1 MKTAI
6 DYRYSHTCIK
16 KGYQYDKR
24 FNCFKW
30 RKYLWECE
38 QHALDD
44 ILKKHFPSQPIR
56 YLDFACGTGRILQFM
71 KERVD
76 SCTGVDISE
85 SMLNAC
91 REKLPAEEIAQ
102 ADITRNDILGE
113 RVFDLITAFR
123 FFPNAQNSLR
133 VEAIDVLTK
142 HLAPDG
148 LLVFNNHRNTSS
160 TLFTLGR
167 MINSDIPS
175 MSNTEVN
182 CLAVAAGLKI
192 VDVYPIGALPGYDN
206 HPMILPSFIHKCA
219 DWIANACG
227 AGRVLCQDIIFV
239 CRKVQQTEQQLS

>member
-6 DYRYSHTCIK
+6 DYRYSHTCIN
-16 KGYQYDKR
+16 KGHQYDNH
-24 FNCFKW
+24 FTCFKW
-30 RKYLWECE
+30 RKHLWECE

-44 ILKKHFPSQPIR
+44 VLKKHLPSRPIR

-71 KERVD
+71 KARVD

-85 SMLNAC
+85 SMLKVC
-91 REKLPAEEIAQ
+91 REKLPGEEIIQ
-102 ADITRNDILGE
+102 ADITRNDVLNE
-113 RVFDLITAFR
+113 RIFDLITAFR

-167 MINSDIPS
+167 MIKSDIPS

-182 CLAVAAGLKI
+182 HLVAVAGLEI
-192 VDVYPIGALPGYDN
+192 IDVYPIGALPGYDN
-206 HPMILPSFIHKCA
+206 HPMILPSFIHKSVDC
-219 DWIANACG
+219 IANTCK
-227 AGRVLCQDIIFV
+227 AGKVLCQDIIFV
-239 CRKVQQTEQQLS
+239 CRKV